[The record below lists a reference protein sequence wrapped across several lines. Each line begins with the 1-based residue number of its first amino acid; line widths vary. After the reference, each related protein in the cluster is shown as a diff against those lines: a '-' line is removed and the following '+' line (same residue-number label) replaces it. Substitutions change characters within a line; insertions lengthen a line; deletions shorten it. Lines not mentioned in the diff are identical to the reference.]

1 MMRSIMQGKII
12 KRFGIGLAVAAF
24 WVGVWWIAA
33 LAVDQTIL
41 IPTPWHVLQT
51 LAALVKTATF
61 WKAVLLSL
69 VRICLGFLAALMAGT
84 VLATITVRY
93 AWLRTL
99 VSPLLQIVRA
109 APVASFIILTL
120 VWIATD
126 SVPIFISFLMVLP
139 IVWVN
144 VEEGLRRVDLRLKEV
159 ATVYRFGHWKTLT
172 KVTVPSV
179 MPFFLTAC
187 VNGLGFAWKSGIA
200 AEVICLPALS
210 IGRQLHSAKLTL
222 ETPEVFA
229 WTVVV
234 VLLSMVLERLLLQ
247 LTTKFTSFQRKEE
260 HDDNR

>member
-1 MMRSIMQGKII
+1 MRANV

-24 WVGVWWIAA
+24 WVAVWWVAAIA
-33 LAVDQTIL
+33 VNQTIL

-51 LAALVKTATF
+51 LGELIKSLTF
-61 WKAVLLSL
+61 WKAVGLSL
-69 VRICLGFLAALMAGT
+69 LRICAGFAAALITGTLLAA
-84 VLATITVRY
+84 VTVRC
-93 AWLRTL
+93 AWLRAL
-99 VSPLLQIVRA
+99 VAPLLQIVRA

-126 SVPIFISFLMVLP
+126 AVPIFIAFLMVLP

-144 VEEGLRRVDLRLKEV
+144 VEEGLRRVDPRLKEV
-159 ATVYRFGHWKTLT
+159 AAVYRLSRFKTLT

-210 IGRQLHSAKLTL
+210 IGRHLHSAKMLL
-222 ETPEVFA
+222 STPEVFA

-234 VLLSMVLERLLLQ
+234 VALSMALERLLLH
-247 LTTKFTSFQRKEE
+247 LTTKLTPAYGKEE
-260 HDDNR
+260 HDDNLG

>member
-1 MMRSIMQGKII
+1 MLSTMRVNGKRLI
-12 KRFGIGLAVAAF
+12 IGLAVAAF
-24 WVGVWWIAA
+24 WLAVWWIAA
-33 LAVDQTIL
+33 VAVNQTIL

-51 LAALVKTATF
+51 LWGLMSAAAF
-61 WKAVLLSL
+61 WKAVGLSL
-69 VRICLGFLAALMAGT
+69 LRICAGFTAALVTGTLLAA
-84 VLATITVRY
+84 ITVRC
-93 AWLRTL
+93 AWLRAL
-99 VSPLLQIVRA
+99 VAPLLQIVRA

-126 SVPIFISFLMVLP
+126 AVPIFIAFLMVLP

-144 VEEGLRRVDLRLKEV
+144 VEEGLRRVDPRLKEV
-159 ATVYRFGHWKTLT
+159 AAVYHLSRFKTLT
-172 KVTVPSV
+172 KITAPSV

-210 IGRQLHSAKLTL
+210 IGRRLHSAKQTL

-234 VLLSMVLERLLLQ
+234 VVLSMVLERLLVR
-247 LTTKFTSFQRKEE
+247 LTAKLSPAYGKEE
-260 HDDNR
+260 QDDNLR